1 MIWLLRALTVVVV
14 LCFAGSAAVLYE
26 RRQEAAAPP
35 ASLAEGGAETGM
47 PSPETLGQFSPLA
60 APRPAP
66 AVSFTSRDG
75 KAMTLADFRG
85 RMLLVNLWATWCG
98 PCVKEMP
105 SLQSLQADF
114 GPDLTILAISQDRG
128 GATVVDAFVAKHG
141 LDRLSIYLDP
151 KAEASQVFAV
161 AGLPTSFLIDRD
173 GRILGRLEGAADWTA
188 PKLVA
193 LLRRYVTPP
202 ATKPATSG

>member
-14 LCFAGSAAVLYE
+14 LCFAGSAVVLYE
-26 RRQEAAAPP
+26 RRQETAAPP
-35 ASLAEGGAETGM
+35 AETGM
-47 PSPETLGQFSPLA
+47 PPPETLGQFSPLA
-60 APRPAP
+60 KPRPAP

-105 SLQSLQADF
+105 SLQSLQAAF

-128 GATVVDAFVAKHG
+128 GAAVVDAFAAKHG

-151 KAEASQVFAV
+151 KAEASQIFAV

-193 LLRRYVTPP
+193 LLRRYMTPP